1 MGGSRC
7 PALYGPVNSRG
18 GVGWRRFC
26 SVSVCARCFSLL
38 YTLYYFG
45 AVYLTVTTSSR
56 SFAPTSMVPRT
67 TGCFS
72 FSVSHYFG
80 GILLAALLRCERAS
94 RVLTDLAAAWVVG
107 HGFVYL
113 QITFNFFS
121 ASNSGSSTGI

>member
-1 MGGSRC
+1 
-7 PALYGPVNSRG
+7 
-18 GVGWRRFC
+18 
-26 SVSVCARCFSLL
+26 
-38 YTLYYFG
+38 
-45 AVYLTVTTSSR
+45 
-56 SFAPTSMVPRT
+56 MVPRT

-113 QITFNFFS
+113 QITFKFFFFFLERS
-121 ASNSGSSTGI
+121 LDLYRYESPFDREEG